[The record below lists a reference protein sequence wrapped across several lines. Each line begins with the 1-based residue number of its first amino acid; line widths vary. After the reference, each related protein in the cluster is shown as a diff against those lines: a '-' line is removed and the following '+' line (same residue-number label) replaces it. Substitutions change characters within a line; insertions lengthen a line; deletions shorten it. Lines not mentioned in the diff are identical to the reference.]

1 MNTNTLALS
10 IASVSLALASL
21 ATTAEAK
28 PEKPKKHNLSF
39 AEADADA
46 SGGLDIF
53 EFATTKGPGVPMVEV
68 RRRFLAIDVSGGFEV
83 VLDPITGEPAVDP
96 ITGEPVVGD
105 PIPDGFVT
113 LEEIAAYRD
122 GDKTK
127 PELGRFE
134 LADFDGDGVLTLV
147 EFGYLTSPKVP
158 LKNVSRQFKRLDADE
173 SGLLTKDEFRKPEV
187 DPA

>member
-10 IASVSLALASL
+10 IASASLALVSF

-28 PEKPKKHNLSF
+28 PDKIKKHHLSF
-39 AEADADA
+39 AEADVDA

-68 RRRFLAIDVSGGFEV
+68 RRRFLAIDVSGAFEV

-96 ITGEPVVGD
+96 ITGEPLVGD

-113 LEEIAAYRD
+113 VEELEAYRE
-122 GDKTK
+122 GDKVL

-134 LADFDGDGVLTLV
+134 LADFDGDGVLTSV

-158 LKNVSRQFKRLDADE
+158 LKNVNRKFKRLDANEDK
-173 SGLLTKDEFRKPEV
+173 LLTRGEFKKPEV
-187 DPA
+187 EPT